1 MQLWNIKRSSF
12 FFALHVFVFPKS
24 CTNLLVSTIIS
35 LWNVS
40 LLLCFFFFLFFWSF
54 QIFET
59 DWIRKPESIYHF
71 TTKPSAPVEKSNTSL
86 VCHECR
92 FWQKFKKKIIIKKR
106 KYNLRMKRK
115 NLFKIR
121 QQQAVEGCSCGLK
134 STGIWVT
141 HTHTR
146 AFVCRETCMPSQHV
160 FLFLLQDT
168 HKILKDWNLQQI
180 FTKNEFIPLVTQ
192 THHR

>member
-1 MQLWNIKRSSF
+1 MRNVFHLTYRA
-12 FFALHVFVFPKS
+12 ALEHKEV
-24 CTNLLVSTIIS
+24 
-35 LWNVS
+35 
-40 LLLCFFFFLFFWSF
+40 FFFFCLTCLCIPQILHQPFGVHDHFFVECFSFALFFFFFWSF

-92 FWQKFKKKIIIKKR
+92 FWQKFKKIIIKKR

-141 HTHTR
+141 HTHTPEHSF
-146 AFVCRETCMPSQHV
+146 AGKPACRVSMFFCFCYRTLIR
-160 FLFLLQDT
+160 F
-168 HKILKDWNLQQI
+168 
-180 FTKNEFIPLVTQ
+180 
-192 THHR
+192 

>member
-1 MQLWNIKRSSF
+1 MRNVFHLTYRA
-12 FFALHVFVFPKS
+12 ALEHKEV
-24 CTNLLVSTIIS
+24 
-35 LWNVS
+35 
-40 LLLCFFFFLFFWSF
+40 FFFLPCMSLYSPNPAPTFWCPWSFLCGMFLFCFVFFFWSF

-59 DWIRKPESIYHF
+59 DWIRKAESIYHF

-92 FWQKFKKKIIIKKR
+92 FWQKFKKKKIKKR

-141 HTHTR
+141 NTHTHQSIR
-146 AFVCRETCMPSQHV
+146 LPG
-160 FLFLLQDT
+160 
-168 HKILKDWNLQQI
+168 NL
-180 FTKNEFIPLVTQ
+180 
-192 THHR
+192 HA

>member
-1 MQLWNIKRSSF
+1 
-12 FFALHVFVFPKS
+12 
-24 CTNLLVSTIIS
+24 
-35 LWNVS
+35 
-40 LLLCFFFFLFFWSF
+40 
-54 QIFET
+54 
-59 DWIRKPESIYHF
+59 
-71 TTKPSAPVEKSNTSL
+71 
-86 VCHECR
+86 
-92 FWQKFKKKIIIKKR
+92 
-106 KYNLRMKRK
+106 MKRK

-141 HTHTR
+141 NTHTHQSIR
-146 AFVCRETCMPSQHV
+146 LPGNLHAESVV

-168 HKILKDWNLQQI
+168 HNKILKDWNLQQI